1 MLKELKSLITA
12 LIGAAPALVKIYEQ
26 KRQDEKLV
34 ELMESAFLLRD
45 LINTAEEL
53 LELVNPGKDM
63 TVGKLEIEYAFIQA
77 SLNIQLQRLKR
88 ISDIFKENPTID
100 LLDPRIKKRINT
112 ALGTKGEGLFKIGS
126 AIFFNQIFGNA
137 RKECESDAEARTRI
151 LHEKME
157 FVSCIL
163 NGDKYGYQRQ
173 RALIEILKELQ
184 ERYLHALNNVLTI
197 KSKLILAS
205 EAEKLASDYGV
216 RK

>member
-1 MLKELKSLITA
+1 MLKELKSLITG
-12 LIGAAPALVKIYEQ
+12 LISAAPALVKIYEQ

-45 LINTAEEL
+45 LVNTAEEL
-53 LELVNPGKDM
+53 LELVNPGNDM
-63 TVGKLEIEYAFIQA
+63 TVEKLEIEYAFIQA
-77 SLNIQLQRLKR
+77 SLNVQLQRLKR

-137 RKECESDAEARTRI
+137 RKEGESDADAKTRM

-157 FVSCIL
+157 FLSCIL
-163 NGDKYGYQRQ
+163 NGDQYGYERQ
-173 RALIEILKELQ
+173 YSLIEILKELQ
-184 ERYLHALNNVLTI
+184 ERYLHALNDVLTS

-205 EAEKLASDYGV
+205 EAEKLASEYGV

>member
-26 KRQDEKLV
+26 KRQDKKLV

-53 LELVNPGKDM
+53 LELVNSGKVI
-63 TVGKLEIEYAFIQA
+63 TVEKLEIEYAFIQA

-88 ISDIFKENPTID
+88 IGDIFKESPTID

-137 RKECESDAEARTRI
+137 RKEGESDADARTRI

-163 NGDKYGYQRQ
+163 NGDKYGYERQ

-184 ERYLHALNNVLTI
+184 ERYLHALNNVLTS

-205 EAEKLASDYGV
+205 EAEKLASEYGV